1 MPKIFS
7 PYIPSFALGPPPDS
21 PPKDFS
27 NLPNGAQAW
36 ASVKKTKFDIKKYF
50 FIALLA
56 DPTLKGT
63 LTGYYDSEPFD
74 VGDQCK
80 NIITK
85 TVNSVFT
92 PKKAERPKIGTKERT
107 PTILDTMCAGGFN
120 FNANITSKYR
130 RTNALG
136 PSPQGGESITTRR
149 CNSEDPDELT
159 KFYSYTITFPNSAS
173 ASQNIG
179 FLDPETMSVYVW
191 VGFGGGII
199 TVVPKGF
206 AKNCKKANGTLSFF
220 GITYDSVVPDGNALC
235 SAKVGQAN
243 ITLSWSSSNK
253 IPLLPSS

>member
-7 PYIPSFALGPPPDS
+7 PYVLGFLLGPPPDS
-21 PPKDFS
+21 TPKSFS
-27 NLPNGAQAW
+27 GYENPAQAW
-36 ASVKKTKFDIKKYF
+36 ASVKKTKFDFKKYF

-56 DPTLKGT
+56 DPILKGT

-74 VGDQCK
+74 IGDQCK

-85 TVNSVFT
+85 TSNSVFT
-92 PKKAERPKIGTKERT
+92 PKKAQRPKIGEKERT

-120 FNANITSKYR
+120 FSADITSKYR
-130 RTNALG
+130 RTNALDDR
-136 PSPQGGESITTRR
+136 GGSSVTTRR

-159 KFYSYTITFPNSAS
+159 KFYSYTITFPNGAS
-173 ASQNIG
+173 ANQNIG
-179 FLDPETMSVYVW
+179 FLDPETMSVYVFI
-191 VGFGGGII
+191 GFGGGRIN
-199 TVVPKGF
+199 VLPKGF

-235 SAKVGQAN
+235 AAKVGQAN